1 VKICRF
7 EEEGRT
13 GVGIV
18 DADGSIVPGDVD
30 DLTTAI
36 QAGHHFEPAPG
47 AVALTRARI
56 LAPIKR
62 PGKILCAGVNYAS
75 HQSENP
81 SAVLPSEPFF
91 FSKLPSAVIGPDE
104 AIVMPELT
112 TELDYEVELA
122 VVIGR
127 RARNLSAAQALQAV
141 FGYTIVNDVSA
152 RNIQF
157 RDNQITLGK
166 GADTFCPMGPVIVT
180 ADEIPDPQS
189 LVLSSHVNGEP
200 RQHESASGML
210 FSVAEL
216 LAHLSRYIALEPGDV
231 VTTGT
236 PAGVGCFMQ
245 PPGLLQPGDLVTLEI
260 TGIGTLTNW
269 VTAPSARD
277 FG

>member
-1 VKICRF
+1 MKICRF
-7 EEEGRT
+7 EDEGRI
-13 GVGIV
+13 GVGILET
-18 DADGSIVPGDVD
+18 DGSIIPADAD
-30 DLTTAI
+30 DLTTAL
-36 QAGHHFEPAPG
+36 QAGQNPTPAPG
-47 AVALTRARI
+47 VAALAGARL
-56 LAPIKR
+56 LAPIQR
-62 PGKILCAGVNYAS
+62 PGKILCTGVNYAS

-81 SAVLPSEPFF
+81 GAVLPSEPFF

-122 VVIGR
+122 VIIGR
-127 RARNLSAAQALQAV
+127 RARNLSATDALDAV

-152 RNIQF
+152 RDIQF

-166 GADTFCPMGPVIVT
+166 GADTFCPIGPVIVT
-180 ADEIPDPQS
+180 ADEITDPQS

-210 FSVAEL
+210 FSVAEI
-216 LAHLSRYIALEPGDV
+216 LAHLSRNITLEPGDV

-245 PPGLLQPGDLVTLEI
+245 PPALLQPGDVVTLEI
-260 TGIGTLTNW
+260 TGIGTLINP
-269 VTAPSARD
+269 VTAPAGRD
-277 FG
+277 SG

>member
-1 VKICRF
+1 MKICRF
-7 EEEGRT
+7 EDDGRI

-18 DADGSIVPGDVD
+18 EADGSIMPADAD
-30 DLTTAI
+30 DLATALR
-36 QAGHHFEPAPG
+36 AGHHPSRANG
-47 AVALTRARI
+47 ATALTGARMR
-56 LAPIKR
+56 APIR
-62 PGKILCAGVNYAS
+62 NPGKIICAGVNYAS
-75 HQSENP
+75 HQKENP

-104 AIVMPELT
+104 DIVMPELT

-122 VVIGR
+122 VVIGQ
-127 RARNLSAAQALQAV
+127 RARNLSAAEALQAV

-152 RNIQF
+152 RDIQF

-180 ADEIPDPQS
+180 ADEITDPQS
-189 LVLSSHVNGEP
+189 LVLSSYVNGER

-216 LAHLSRYIALEPGDV
+216 LANLSRYITLEPGDV

-245 PPGLLQPGDLVTLEI
+245 PPGLLHPGDLITLEI
-260 TGIGTLTNW
+260 TGIGALNNP
-269 VTAPSARD
+269 VTAPAARD
-277 FG
+277 AG